1 MSLNIISYLNIS
13 EERLLIFNPELN
25 EKQKI
30 ISTKQREMNFFDRY
44 LIGKNDMISGYFTGD
59 NKINNTNFI
68 RSEIINLYFYLI
80 LKKNIRMRLKDV
92 FNHEFSSKQL
102 LTRQY
107 VRKKIKNK
115 ILVLLH
121 INDSSIKY
129 IVYYLL
135 VIQSLYKLDQVDDNV
150 SEYKMND
157 NYMFTLFCNEKDN
170 EKENIMICQQ
180 VHHQITL
187 LMPEIKENIG
197 IGNILFQEHIENNKN
212 AKENGVI
219 ILYNLSEYISII
231 SEEQLFMLISLYS
244 INNANCFFLQ
254 LLNSHTKQLLYSY
267 FKIVDIKNKISRRNK
282 WKILSDIV

>member
-1 MSLNIISYLNIS
+1 MGNIYSRIKNENKNTRYMSNSQKYIISMPKNYNELLMSLNIISYLNIS

-68 RSEIINLYFYLI
+68 RSEIIDLYFYLI

-135 VIQSLYKLDQVDDNV
+135 VIQSLYKLDQVDD
-150 SEYKMND
+150 SK
-157 NYMFTLFCNEKDN
+157 
-170 EKENIMICQQ
+170 
-180 VHHQITL
+180 
-187 LMPEIKENIG
+187 
-197 IGNILFQEHIENNKN
+197 
-212 AKENGVI
+212 
-219 ILYNLSEYISII
+219 
-231 SEEQLFMLISLYS
+231 
-244 INNANCFFLQ
+244 
-254 LLNSHTKQLLYSY
+254 
-267 FKIVDIKNKISRRNK
+267 
-282 WKILSDIV
+282 

>member
-1 MSLNIISYLNIS
+1 
-13 EERLLIFNPELN
+13 
-25 EKQKI
+25 
-30 ISTKQREMNFFDRY
+30 
-44 LIGKNDMISGYFTGD
+44 
-59 NKINNTNFI
+59 
-68 RSEIINLYFYLI
+68 
-80 LKKNIRMRLKDV
+80 MRLKDV

-115 ILVLLH
+115 MLVLLH

-212 AKENGVI
+212 VKENGVI
-219 ILYNLSEYISII
+219 ILYNLSEYISVI

-244 INNANCFFLQ
+244 INNANCFFPTK

-267 FKIVDIKNKISRRNK
+267 FKIVDVKKIKSQEEINGRFYPI
-282 WKILSDIV
+282 